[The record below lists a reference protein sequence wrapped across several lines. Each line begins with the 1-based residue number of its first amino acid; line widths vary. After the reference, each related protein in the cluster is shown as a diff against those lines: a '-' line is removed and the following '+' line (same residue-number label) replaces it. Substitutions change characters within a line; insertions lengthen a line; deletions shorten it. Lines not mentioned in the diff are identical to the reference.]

1 MREIQEMPGTT
12 KLIAKLFRSLQLVFG
27 SRWIIVGD
35 YFFRLWLFLRTPRS
49 DLLGSSQK
57 SKILVRAIKSACEQ
71 RFRAHPYKSHPPV

>member
-35 YFFRLWLFLRTPRS
+35 RFFGCGFFYGRRAVTC
-49 DLLGSSQK
+49 LGQVKKVK
-57 SKILVRAIKSACEQ
+57 S
-71 RFRAHPYKSHPPV
+71 